1 MQELPDNLLWLVDAD
16 QSRYIHKYERQPFAL
31 GDVATF
37 YTYDPEGHLDYDSAI
52 TCRVVED
59 EVLGVIGRLV

>member
-1 MQELPDNLLWLVDAD
+1 MQELPDNLLWLVDGG
-16 QSRYIHKYERQPFAL
+16 QSRYVHKYERQPFEL

-37 YTYDPEGHLDYDSAI
+37 FDYDADGGLDYDTAV

-59 EVLGVIGRLV
+59 EVLGVVGRLV

>member
-1 MQELPDNLLWLVDAD
+1 MQELPDNLLWLVDGD
-16 QSRYIHKYERQPFAL
+16 QSRYVHKYERQPFAP

-37 YTYDPEGHLDYDSAI
+37 FDYDPAGDLDYDTAV

-59 EVLGVIGRLV
+59 EVLGLIGRLV

>member
-1 MQELPDNLLWLVDAD
+1 MQELPDNLLWLVDGG
-16 QSRYIHKYERQPFAL
+16 QSRYVHKYERQPFGL

-37 YTYDPEGHLDYDSAI
+37 FDYDPDGGLDYDTAV

-59 EVLGVIGRLV
+59 EVLGVVGRLV